1 MRRLY
6 FLLNIFCSSVVL
18 GQHTNLPLGYSFNS
32 DLNELIYDNSDEFH
46 TSFKP
51 LIKSKLFFSLD
62 SIKKIILLI
71 TTLGFFVK
79 FLMSICLS

>member
-1 MRRLY
+1 MRRLF

-46 TSFKP
+46 T
-51 LIKSKLFFSLD
+51 LNH
-62 SIKKIILLI
+62 
-71 TTLGFFVK
+71 
-79 FLMSICLS
+79 